1 MLRIGSSDCLG
12 SLIKKN
18 ISRFENL
25 SKIPFLPQER
35 DLFSGGCIGNSSL
48 VKIFK
53 NLVLAAYEGP
63 ECLRNDVRR
72 PILNYRKKSEKKI
85 FGNFP
90 SKIHLSDLWVA
101 KISGKKPH
109 FRTCT
114 QKHEIFF
121 TSSDNIFIRKCVME
135 IIFLPGLRSTLKGH
149 PLSL

>member
-53 NLVLAAYEGP
+53 NLVLTAYEGP

-72 PILNYRKKSEKKI
+72 PILNYRKKSEKK
-85 FGNFP
+85 NFWSFSFKNP
-90 SKIHLSDLWVA
+90 PPRPLGRENIWK
-101 KISGKKPH
+101 KKPFQDMYPKTRNFFH
-109 FRTCT
+109 FQRQYLHKKVCY
-114 QKHEIFF
+114 ENNFF
-121 TSSDNIFIRKCVME
+121 TR
-135 IIFLPGLRSTLKGH
+135 T
-149 PLSL
+149 